1 MPVGSFKAQ
10 DAASPIASRHALD
23 WVNFFLAALLMGF
36 GPFVSVHLAN
46 RGWTPE
52 GIGLVLTVSGLVPLH
67 NGYDSLAEGDLAL
80 IGLG

>member
-52 GIGLVLTVSGLVPLH
+52 GIGLVLTVSGLA
-67 NGYDSLAEGDLAL
+67 GL
-80 IGLG
+80 IAQFPRAN